1 VSTIWTSRFD
11 RQTKESKHGDEM
23 DIRHTATDE
32 AELKLKARMD
42 ELFRIRRQYLKADTD
57 RKAVVKAGSKCFE
70 TFKREFRASLKPK
83 RGRAGKV

>member
-1 VSTIWTSRFD
+1 
-11 RQTKESKHGDEM
+11 M

-42 ELFRIRRQYLKADTD
+42 ELFRIRRQYLKVDAD
-57 RKAVVKAGSKCFE
+57 RNAVVKAGSKCFE

-83 RGRAGKV
+83 RGQAREA